1 SPGLDVGKFAIAD
14 GPILAA
20 LDEFDITIRGRGGH
34 AAIPHLTIDPVVIGA
49 QIILGLQTLVSRY
62 TDPTESLVI
71 SVTKLSAAQA
81 YNIIPDTVELSGT
94 VRTLLPSMRDFVE

>member
-1 SPGLDVGKFAIAD
+1 QKMVQEGIMDRFGISQVFGMHNSPGLDVGKFAIAD

-71 SVTKLSAAQA
+71 
-81 YNIIPDTVELSGT
+81 
-94 VRTLLPSMRDFVE
+94 